1 MSPRTLLILVVLVV
15 VTAGCWVLTRGSA
28 DRPSSSFISPQGQE
42 LLAPGLEQMDKI
54 TSLTIARQSGTATVT
69 LKDGLWRSDADDL
82 AGGFPLDPTWMKELL
97 RSVARFTSSE
107 PRTAN
112 PARHKTLQLAWPDP
126 ENKARRLTVYA
137 GEQTVADLILGKRF
151 RVPDPNTYVRLSDSD
166 QTYLCRGDVQQAT
179 DVAGWIPEAAP
190 RIAEDEIAWVTHDG
204 LRLEPDEAAAEDA
217 ESKDVGSNEE
227 ENSNPAWSATVTD
240 SERADR
246 WTDAELLQARQT
258 LPTWM
263 STLEIEK
270 VQRWAPGT
278 FEALDDVH
286 ITYGLKSGGTIQV
299 TVHRDDEDHYW
310 VRLLAVDAPAVEAES
325 DDLAVLASAHARSG
339 DHVLRVSF
347 FHFWGLNKL
356 IEETGELGESEEDG
370 GGDVE

>member
-82 AGGFPLDPTWMKELL
+82 AGGFPLDPTRMKELL

-166 QTYLCRGDVQQAT
+166 QTYPVSY
-179 DVAGWIPEAAP
+179 
-190 RIAEDEIAWVTHDG
+190 TH
-204 LRLEPDEAAAEDA
+204 L
-217 ESKDVGSNEE
+217 
-227 ENSNPAWSATVTD
+227 
-240 SERADR
+240 
-246 WTDAELLQARQT
+246 T
-258 LPTWM
+258 LPT
-263 STLEIEK
+263 I
-270 VQRWAPGT
+270 
-278 FEALDDVH
+278 
-286 ITYGLKSGGTIQV
+286 
-299 TVHRDDEDHYW
+299 
-310 VRLLAVDAPAVEAES
+310 LLV
-325 DDLAVLASAHARSG
+325 
-339 DHVLRVSF
+339 
-347 FHFWGLNKL
+347 
-356 IEETGELGESEEDG
+356 
-370 GGDVE
+370 